1 MSKICPLRILVIV
14 ASTRPGRIGEAI
26 AEWFLQTTQ
35 QRARELGASY
45 DIADLAQINLPFLD
59 EPAQPATGRYEH
71 EHTRAWSRR
80 VQAVDAVIVITPE
93 YNYGMPATLK
103 NAFDYLYSEWA
114 WKPIAFI
121 SYGNTSA
128 GTRGVQMSKQVA
140 TTLRLVPCGATVA
153 LRIADE
159 TRDGTVL
166 PNPVRDSR
174 ALGVVE
180 EVTRLAAVLRPMRRP
195 LVPAD
200 SVPAD
205 SLPLAGLG
213 LHRADRSDAGELL
226 VLQRCCWMQEAFSN
240 ETMEIPAL
248 LEDLAAVIAWV
259 DEWSVWCLR
268 DGGRLVAAVRAR
280 TQGNEWE
287 IGRLMVAPDY
297 SGHGLGRWLLH
308 YAEHQVPASAQ
319 QITLYTGAR
328 SIRNID
334 IYQRA
339 GFVIDDTHATSGV
352 VHMSKPA

>member
-1 MSKICPLRILVIV
+1 MSQINPLRVLVIG

-26 AEWFLQTTQ
+26 TEWFVQTTR
-35 QRARELGASY
+35 QRAQECGVTY
-45 DIADLAQINLPFLD
+45 DIVDLAQLQLPFLD
-59 EPAQPATGRYEH
+59 EPEHPSSGHYEQ

-80 VQAVDAVIVITPE
+80 VQAVDAVIVVTPE

-103 NAFDYLYSEWA
+103 NAFDYLHREWA

-140 TTLRLVPCGATVA
+140 TTLRMVPCGATVA

-159 TRDGTVL
+159 TRDGAML
-166 PNPVRDSR
+166 PNPMRDAR
-174 ALGVVE
+174 ALGVVDE
-180 EVTRLAAVLRPMRRP
+180 ITRLAAVLRPMRR
-195 LVPAD
+195 A
-200 SVPAD
+200 SIPAD
-205 SLPLAGLG
+205 SLPLAGLE
-213 LHRADRSDAGELL
+213 LHRADRLDAGELL

-240 ETMEIPAL
+240 ETLEIPAL
-248 LEDLAAVIAWV
+248 HEDLADVIAWV

-280 TQGNEWE
+280 THRDEWE

-297 SGHGLGRWLLH
+297 AGHGIGRWLLH
-308 YAEHQVPASAQ
+308 FAEHHAPASAQ
-319 QITLYTGAR
+319 QITLHTGAR
-328 SIRNID
+328 SSRNID

-339 GFVIDDTHATSGV
+339 GFVIDDAPVPAGV
-352 VHMSKPA
+352 VHLSKRV

>member
-1 MSKICPLRILVIV
+1 MSQISPLRVLVIV

-26 AEWFLQTTQ
+26 AEWFLETTR
-35 QRARELGASY
+35 QRAGELGVTY

-59 EPAQPATGRYEH
+59 EPAHPSTGRYEH

-80 VQAVDAVIVITPE
+80 VRAVDGVIVVTPE

-103 NAFDYLYSEWA
+103 NALDYLSSEWA

-159 TRDGTVL
+159 TRDGAVL
-166 PNPVRDSR
+166 PNPVRDAR
-174 ALGVVE
+174 ALGLVE
-180 EVTRLAAVLRPMRRP
+180 EMTRLATILRPLRRP
-195 LVPAD
+195 LL
-200 SVPAD
+200 PAD
-205 SLPLAGLG
+205 SLPLAGLD
-213 LHRADRSDAGELL
+213 LHRADYSDAGELL

-248 LEDLAAVIAWV
+248 HEDLAGVIAWI

-268 DGGRLVAAVRAR
+268 AGGRLVAAVRAR
-280 TQGNEWE
+280 TQGKEWE

-297 SGHGLGRWLLH
+297 AGHGIGRWLLH
-308 YAEHQVPASAQ
+308 FAEHQAPASAQ